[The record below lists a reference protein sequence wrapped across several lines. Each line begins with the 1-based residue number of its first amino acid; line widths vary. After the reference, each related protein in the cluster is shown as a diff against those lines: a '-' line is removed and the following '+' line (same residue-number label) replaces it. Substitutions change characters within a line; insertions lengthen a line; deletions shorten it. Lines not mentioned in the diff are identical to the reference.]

1 MFHNVLVP
9 TDLPSSSS
17 SKARNQKVQQ
27 GQIEKAVINAIND
40 FVSTN
45 RTLDSAY
52 NIAHPNTIAL
62 IKSMDKF
69 FAHGFV
75 FIFYKTN
82 FLKKII

>member
-17 SKARNQKVQQ
+17 KAGNQKVQQ
-27 GQIEKAVINAIND
+27 GQIEKEVVNAIND

-45 RTLDSAY
+45 KTFDSAY

-69 FAHGFV
+69 FAHGFA
-75 FIFYKTN
+75 FIFYKEKSKN
-82 FLKKII
+82 NLD